1 MKLYGLLAE
10 FDSPHQLVE
19 AVENVRDQ
27 GFSKW
32 DVHTPF
38 PIHGMDGAM
47 GIRGSRLPFIVLIG
61 GLTGLVLATLL
72 QWWTNAVDY
81 PFLISGKPMFGLPAA
96 FPVMFELTILLSAF
110 ATFFGMWGLNKLPK
124 WHNPLF
130 NNDRFRRATQDRF
143 FIAIEAGDPKF
154 DLEKTREML
163 MSLGSTAVEE
173 VED

>member
-143 FIAIEAGDPKF
+143 FIAIEADDPKF

-173 VED
+173 VEE

>member
-1 MKLYGLLAE
+1 YGLLAE
-10 FDSPHQLVE
+10 FETPHKLVD
-19 AVENVRDQ
+19 AVEKVRDQ

-61 GLTGLVLATLL
+61 GLTGLVLATFM

-81 PFLISGKPMFGLPAA
+81 PFIISGKPLFGLPAA

-143 FIAIEAGDPKF
+143 FIAIEADDPKF
-154 DLEKTREML
+154 NLEKTREML
-163 MSLGSTAVEE
+163 VSLGSTAVEE
-173 VED
+173 VEE

>member
-10 FDSPHQLVE
+10 FETPHQLVE
-19 AVENVRDQ
+19 AVEKVRDQ
-27 GFSKW
+27 GFKKW

-61 GLTGLVLATLL
+61 GLTGLVVATLM

-81 PFLISGKPMFGLPAA
+81 PFIISGKPLFGLPAA

-110 ATFFGMWGLNKLPK
+110 ATFFGMWGLNRLPK

-143 FIAIEAGDPKF
+143 FIAIEADDPKF
-154 DLEKTREML
+154 SLDKTREML
-163 MSLGSTAVEE
+163 VSLGSTAVEE
-173 VED
+173 VEE

>member
-10 FDSPHQLVE
+10 FETPHQLVE
-19 AVENVRDQ
+19 AVEKVRDQ
-27 GFSKW
+27 GFKKW

-61 GLTGLVLATLL
+61 GLTGLVVATLM

-81 PFLISGKPMFGLPAA
+81 PFIISGKPLFGLPAA

-110 ATFFGMWGLNKLPK
+110 AKFFGMWGLNRLPK
-124 WHNPLF
+124 WHNPYF
-130 NNDRFRRATQDRF
+130 KNDRFRRATQDRF
-143 FIAIEAGDPKF
+143 FIAIEADDPKF
-154 DLEKTREML
+154 SLDKTREML
-163 MSLGSTAVEE
+163 VSLGSTAVEE
-173 VED
+173 VEE

>member
-61 GLTGLVLATLL
+61 GLTGLALATLL

-173 VED
+173 VEE

>member
-10 FDSPHQLVE
+10 FETPHSLVD
-19 AVENVRDQ
+19 AVQKVRDQ

-61 GLTGLVLATLL
+61 GLTGLALATFM

-81 PFLISGKPMFGLPAA
+81 PFIISGKPLFGLPAA

-143 FIAIEAGDPKF
+143 FIAIEADDPKF
-154 DLEKTREML
+154 NLEKTREML
-163 MSLGSTAVEE
+163 VSLGSTAVEE
-173 VED
+173 VEE

>member
-10 FDSPHQLVE
+10 FETPHKLVD
-19 AVENVRDQ
+19 AVEKVRDQ
-27 GFSKW
+27 GFKKW

-61 GLTGLVLATLL
+61 GITGLVLATLM

-81 PFLISGKPMFGLPAA
+81 PFLISGKPLFGLPAA

-143 FIAIEAGDPKF
+143 FIAIEADDPKF

-163 MSLGSTAVEE
+163 VSLGSTAVEE
-173 VED
+173 VEE

>member
-10 FDSPHQLVE
+10 FETPHKLVD
-19 AVENVRDQ
+19 AVEKVRDQ

-61 GLTGLVLATLL
+61 GLTGLVLATFM

-81 PFLISGKPMFGLPAA
+81 PFIISGKPLFGLPAA

-143 FIAIEAGDPKF
+143 FIAIEADDPKF
-154 DLEKTREML
+154 NLEQTREML
-163 MSLGSTAVEE
+163 VSLGSTAVEE
-173 VED
+173 VEE

>member
-173 VED
+173 VEE

>member
-10 FDSPHQLVE
+10 FETPHKLVD
-19 AVENVRDQ
+19 AVEKVRDQ

-61 GLTGLVLATLL
+61 GLTGLVVATLM

-81 PFLISGKPMFGLPAA
+81 PFIISGKPLFGLPAA

-130 NNDRFRRATQDRF
+130 N
-143 FIAIEAGDPKF
+143 
-154 DLEKTREML
+154 
-163 MSLGSTAVEE
+163 
-173 VED
+173 

>member
-10 FDSPHQLVE
+10 FETPHKLVD
-19 AVENVRDQ
+19 AVEKVRDQ

-61 GLTGLVLATLL
+61 GLTGLVLATFM

-81 PFLISGKPMFGLPAA
+81 PFIISGKPLFGLPAA

-143 FIAIEAGDPKF
+143 FIAIEADDPKF
-154 DLEKTREML
+154 NLEKTREML
-163 MSLGSTAVEE
+163 VSLGSTAVEE
-173 VED
+173 VEE